1 MIITLSAGEAI
12 RIGAAVTLRVLAVEG
27 GRVRFGLETPGA
39 NPGAGEVGKDS
50 EQADLKHRWN
60 EWELN

>member
-1 MIITLSAGEAI
+1 MMITLSPGEAI
-12 RIGAAVTLRVLAVEG
+12 RIGAAVTLTVLAVEG
-27 GRVRFGLETPGA
+27 GRVRLGLETTGA
-39 NPGAGEVGKDS
+39 NPGAVEVGKDG